1 MKSARDFFKKNY
13 LFACNL
19 ALSSLVYNYM
29 RKVTEQIKQAFERG
43 EAKTVGNTSTDGNT
57 VWLHG
62 NAIVKRDP
70 DGLVRW
76 SLAGWNTPTTRE
88 RVNGIANAGV
98 CQFKFEPVLNGEVIN
113 ASDWFASD
121 TVQPDLEIF

>member
-1 MKSARDFFKKNY
+1 
-13 LFACNL
+13 
-19 ALSSLVYNYM
+19 M
-29 RKVTEQIKQAFERG
+29 RKVTKEIKEAFEQG
-43 EAKTVGNTSTDGNT
+43 KAKKVGNTETDGQT

-88 RVNGIANAGV
+88 RVNGIANARV
-98 CQFKFEPVLNGEVIN
+98 HQVSFEPVLNGQVID
-113 ASDWFASD
+113 SFDWFASN
-121 TVQPDLEIF
+121 TKLPDPLVF

>member
-1 MKSARDFFKKNY
+1 
-13 LFACNL
+13 
-19 ALSSLVYNYM
+19 M
-29 RKVTEQIKQAFERG
+29 RKVTQQIKQAFERRQPLS
-43 EAKTVGNTSTDGNT
+43 VGNTMTDGET

-76 SLAGWNTPTTRE
+76 SLAGYNTPTTRE

-98 CQFKFEPVLNGEVIN
+98 HQVKFQPVLNGQEID
-113 ASDWFASD
+113 SYDWFASN
-121 TVQPDLEIF
+121 TAIPDPLVF

>member
-1 MKSARDFFKKNY
+1 
-13 LFACNL
+13 
-19 ALSSLVYNYM
+19 M
-29 RKVTEQIKQAFERG
+29 RKVTEQIKQAFEQG
-43 EAKTVGNTSTDGNT
+43 TSLKVGKTETDGKT

-88 RVNGIANAGV
+88 RVNGIANASV
-98 CQFKFEPVLNGEVIN
+98 CQVAFEPVLNGQVIDS
-113 ASDWFASD
+113 SDWFASN
-121 TVQPDLEIF
+121 TKLPDPLVF

>member
-1 MKSARDFFKKNY
+1 
-13 LFACNL
+13 
-19 ALSSLVYNYM
+19 M
-29 RKVTEQIKQAFERG
+29 RKVTQRIKQAFEQG
-43 EAKTVGNTSTDGNT
+43 TAVKVDNTRTDGQT

-98 CQFKFEPVLNGEVIN
+98 HQVKFEPILNGQVID
-113 ASDWFASD
+113 SFDWFACN
-121 TVQPDLEIF
+121 TTLPDPLVI

>member
-1 MKSARDFFKKNY
+1 
-13 LFACNL
+13 
-19 ALSSLVYNYM
+19 M
-29 RKVTEQIKQAFERG
+29 RKETKKIAQAFARG
-43 EAKTVGNTSTDGNT
+43 EAAKAARTETDGRT

-88 RVNGIANAGV
+88 RVNGIANADV
-98 CQFKFEPVLNGEVIN
+98 CQFKFEPVLNGQVIDS
-113 ASDWFASD
+113 SDWFASPNKL
-121 TVQPDLEIF
+121 PDPLVF

>member
-1 MKSARDFFKKNY
+1 
-13 LFACNL
+13 
-19 ALSSLVYNYM
+19 M
-29 RKVTEQIKQAFERG
+29 RKVTEQIRNAFNAG
-43 EAKTVGNTSTDGNT
+43 TSLKVGNTETDGQT

-62 NAIVKRDP
+62 NAIVKRDA

-98 CQFKFEPVLNGEVIN
+98 HQVNFEPVLNGQEIN
-113 ASDWFASD
+113 SFDWFAAPNSL
-121 TVQPDLEIF
+121 PDPLVL

>member
-1 MKSARDFFKKNY
+1 
-13 LFACNL
+13 
-19 ALSSLVYNYM
+19 M
-29 RKVTEQIKQAFERG
+29 RKVTGQIKEAFERRQS
-43 EAKTVGNTSTDGNT
+43 KKVGNTRTDGMT

-62 NAIVKRDP
+62 NPIVKRDA

-98 CQFKFEPVLNGEVIN
+98 YQFKFEPVLNEQIIN
-113 ASDWFASD
+113 SHDWFASN
-121 TVQPDLEIF
+121 TANANLEVF

>member
-1 MKSARDFFKKNY
+1 
-13 LFACNL
+13 
-19 ALSSLVYNYM
+19 M
-29 RKVTEQIKQAFERG
+29 RKVTQQIKQAFEQG
-43 EAKTVGNTSTDGNT
+43 KSLKINNTETDGKT

-76 SLAGWNTPTTRE
+76 SLAGWNSSTTRE

-98 CQFKFEPVLNGEVIN
+98 RQVAFEPVLNGQQIHS
-113 ASDWFASD
+113 SDWFASN
-121 TVQPDLEIF
+121 TKLPDPLVI

>member
-1 MKSARDFFKKNY
+1 
-13 LFACNL
+13 
-19 ALSSLVYNYM
+19 M
-29 RKVTEQIKQAFERG
+29 RKVTQQIKQAFERG
-43 EAKTVGNTSTDGNT
+43 EAKTVGNTTTDGNT

-88 RVNGIANAGV
+88 RVNGIVNAGV
-98 CQFKFEPVLNGEVIN
+98 HQVNFEAVLNGQTIDP
-113 ASDWFASD
+113 SDWFASPNSL
-121 TVQPDLEIF
+121 PDPLVF